1 MGAVV
6 NLELE
11 DYNKLIEFKTQIK
24 SGKIYTFERD
34 CCNRQL
40 DFGFYSKDEVFEKV
54 EKINKDLIAS
64 LKGKDKEIKE
74 LKIQLQNNYGSY
86 HQEIQNL
93 QNSLDDIKNMSI
105 FGFLKLKRK

>member
-1 MGAVV
+1 MAEV
-6 NLELE
+6 NLTLE
-11 DYNKLIEFKTQIK
+11 EYNDLIGFKFQMQ

-40 DFGFYSKDEVFEKV
+40 DFSFYFKDEVFEKA
-54 EKINKDLIAS
+54 EAINQDLVNS
-64 LKGKDKEIKE
+64 LKEKDKKIEE